1 MESNHNLIIETQSNL
16 FSEMTYS
23 RAFIEKKLEESIL
36 KPKSVSNIVYNS
48 LQELESRRM
57 ILEMTKY

>member
-1 MESNHNLIIETQSNL
+1 MESNHNLIIENQSNL

-23 RAFIEKKLEESIL
+23 RTFIEKKLEESIL

>member
-1 MESNHNLIIETQSNL
+1 MESNHNLIIENQSNL
-16 FSEMTYS
+16 FSEMTYL
-23 RAFIEKKLEESIL
+23 RTFIEKKLEESIL